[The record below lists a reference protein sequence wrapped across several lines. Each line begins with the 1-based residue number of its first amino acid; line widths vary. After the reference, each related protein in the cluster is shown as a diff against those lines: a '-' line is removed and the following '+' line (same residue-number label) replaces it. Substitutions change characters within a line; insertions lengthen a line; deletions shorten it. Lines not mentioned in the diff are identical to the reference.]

1 MSPLDDSAKAAI
13 GKAQTSDHKDE
24 LRSYLWGIGTV
35 VTALLRNGF
44 RIVALTEVTD
54 PPMYR
59 GLGEA
64 ADCLPAVYRL
74 MGEREDVDARA

>member
-1 MSPLDDSAKAAI
+1 
-13 GKAQTSDHKDE
+13 
-24 LRSYLWGIGTV
+24 V
-35 VTALLRNGF
+35 VTALLRNDF

-74 MGEREDVDARA
+74 VGERGKRHAR